1 MAVEY
6 PQTVGQSPLGLLTTI
21 TTTALRACGRITAI
35 QESGF
40 GLRFCEGVMSDE
52 FGSDFITI
60 SDDEGGEYS
69 LEHICTTELEEET
82 YMLFLP
88 ADMDE
93 SDPDYGYVILK
104 VVEEDGEE
112 AFSAIENEE
121 EEERVYAAFMELLF
135 DDEDAE

>member
-1 MAVEY
+1 
-6 PQTVGQSPLGLLTTI
+6 
-21 TTTALRACGRITAI
+21 
-35 QESGF
+35 
-40 GLRFCEGVMSDE
+40 MSDE